1 MQRRDD
7 LASLEDVI
15 SQRFEALN
23 TAIEHLEELKQ
34 EQISLSEFLQHW
46 RIQSMVLHNLQI
58 AIQAVI
64 DISNTIIAEKG
75 YSIPQNNRNII
86 EILSEYE
93 IFPESFCEKISG
105 MVGFRNII
113 VHEYTSINLQI
124 VYHLW
129 QERISDF
136 REYAQYI
143 ASFVAE
149 QI

>member
-1 MQRRDD
+1 M
-7 LASLEDVI
+7 ASLEDVI

-34 EQISLSEFLQHW
+34 EQISLSEFLQNW

-64 DISNTIIAEKG
+64 DIGNAIIAERG
-75 YSIPQNNRNII
+75 YCIPENNRTII
-86 EILSEYE
+86 EILGEYE
-93 IFPESFCEKISG
+93 ILPESFCERISG

-129 QERISDF
+129 QESMSDF
-136 REYAQYI
+136 REYARYI